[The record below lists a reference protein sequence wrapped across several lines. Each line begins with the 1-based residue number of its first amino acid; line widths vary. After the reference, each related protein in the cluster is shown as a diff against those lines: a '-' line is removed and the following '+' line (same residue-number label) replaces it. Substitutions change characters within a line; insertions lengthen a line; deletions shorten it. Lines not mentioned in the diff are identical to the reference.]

1 MAIDSEKMKL
11 ELTPAHYGDVLLPVG
26 VVGLLL
32 LMLLP
37 LPPFLLDLFLSFSI
51 TLAMLILLVTMHA
64 GRPAEFSVF
73 PSVVL
78 LTTLFRL
85 ALNIASTRAILLHG
99 AEGPAAAGEV
109 IRVFGEFVVGGN
121 FAVGIV
127 VFSILVIINFVVI
140 TKGATRIAE
149 VAARFTL
156 DAMPGR
162 QMSIDADLNA
172 GIIDESEA
180 RKRREMIAQE
190 ADFYGSMDG
199 ASKFVRGDAIAAL
212 LIIFIN
218 VLGGLGIGVMDH
230 GMSMTDAAKRF
241 TLLTVGDAIMAQ
253 IPALI
258 MSTAAGIIITR
269 VSTETSLGRDLTEQ
283 IFFNPQL
290 VAAVAGILLFLGLL
304 PGLPHVAFL
313 LLGAMT
319 AGLAYVLFQ
328 RKHEAAAAKT
338 GVKAGEGRSAGQ
350 TETTAAPVTESVDT
364 VAPPDLLELHVGYGL
379 VPLVDHAQGGE
390 LLERIR
396 GIRKQTALDMGF
408 VVPAVHIRDNLQLK
422 PHEYG
427 ILLKGIQVAK
437 GELVPRHLLAINP
450 GNARK
455 GLEGKPGHDPCFGLP
470 AIWIAPTEK
479 ERAQMD
485 GYTVV
490 DGPAIIATHLTE
502 LIKTN
507 GHELLGRQ
515 EAQNLLDN
523 LAKTYPKVVDE
534 LIPTQLSLGVVVRI
548 LRNLLRER
556 VSIRDLRTILE
567 TVADYTTVS
576 KDPDTLT
583 EYARQNLSRTIS
595 TQYANAEGYVHV
607 VSLDPILDR
616 RLTEVIKP
624 SGGNQEGLSPGLFN
638 QVIAAV
644 RQAVERVVGQG
655 YQPIVLCSQSI
666 RSQLYRLV
674 SPGVHALA
682 VLSPNELDPKTKI
695 QAIEV
700 VRLPHEA
707 ETI

>member
-1 MAIDSEKMKL
+1 MAFDSERLKQ
-11 ELTPAHYGDVLLPVG
+11 ELTPSHYGDVLLPIG

-32 LMLLP
+32 VMLLP
-37 LPPFLLDLFLSFSI
+37 LPPFMLDLLLSFSI
-51 TLAMLILLVTMHA
+51 TLAMLILLVTMNS

-99 AEGPAAAGEV
+99 NEGPAAAGEV

-172 GIIDESEA
+172 GMIDEKQA
-180 RKRREMIAQE
+180 RERREMIAQE

-218 VLGGLGIGVMDH
+218 VLGGLGIGVLDH
-230 GMSMTDAAKRF
+230 GMSVVAAAKRF
-241 TLLTVGDAIMAQ
+241 TLLTVGDAIIAQ

-269 VSTETSLGRDLTEQ
+269 VSTATSLGKDLTEQ

-290 VAAVAGILLFLGLL
+290 VAAVAGMLVFLGLL

-313 LLGAMT
+313 LLGTMT
-319 AGLAYVLFQ
+319 AVLAYVLWQ
-328 RKHEAAAAKT
+328 WKQEAASVVAQNKKGTAPGAEK
-338 GVKAGEGRSAGQ
+338 
-350 TETTAAPVTESVDT
+350 TETPATESVDT

-379 VPLVDHAQGGE
+379 VPFVDHAQGGE

-396 GIRKQTALDMGF
+396 AIRKQTALDMGF

-422 PHEYG
+422 PHEYS
-427 ILLKGIQVAK
+427 ILLKGISVAK

-450 GNARK
+450 GHARK
-455 GLEGKPGHDPCFGLP
+455 GLEGKPGKDPCFGLP
-470 AIWIAPTEK
+470 AVWIAPTEK
-479 ERAQMD
+479 ERAQME

-490 DGPAIIATHLTE
+490 DGPSIIATHLTE

-595 TQYANAEGYVHV
+595 TQYANADGFVHV
-607 VSLDPILDR
+607 VSLDPMLDR

-624 SGGNQEGLSPGLFN
+624 SGGNLEGLSPGLFN
-638 QVIAAV
+638 QVIGAV

-707 ETI
+707 ETV

>member
-1 MAIDSEKMKL
+1 MAFDSDRFKL
-11 ELTPAHYGDVLLPVG
+11 EMTPAHYGDVLLPIG

-37 LPPFLLDLFLSFSI
+37 LPPFMLDLLLSFSI
-51 TLAMLILLVTMHA
+51 TLAILILLVTMHS

-99 AEGPAAAGEV
+99 NEGPAAAGEV

-172 GIIDESEA
+172 GIIDERQA
-180 RKRREMIAQE
+180 RERRETISQE

-218 VLGGLGIGVMDH
+218 VLGGLGIGVLDH
-230 GMSMTDAAKRF
+230 GMSVVAAAKRF
-241 TLLTVGDAIMAQ
+241 TLLTVGDAIIAQ

-269 VSTETSLGRDLTEQ
+269 VSTATSLGKDLTEQ

-290 VAAVAGILLFLGLL
+290 VAAVAGMLVFLGLM
-304 PGLPHVAFL
+304 PGLPHLAFL
-313 LLGAMT
+313 LLGSVT
-319 AGLAYVLFQ
+319 AGVAYVLWQ
-328 RKHEAAAAKT
+328 RKQAAAAVASQNKT
-338 GVKAGEGRSAGQ
+338 GVTPGTEK
-350 TETTAAPVTESVDT
+350 TETPATESVDT

-379 VPLVDHAQGGE
+379 VPFVDHAQGGE

-396 GIRKQTALDMGF
+396 AIRKQTALDMGF

-422 PHEYG
+422 PHEYS
-427 ILLKGIQVAK
+427 ILLKGISVAK
-437 GELVPRHLLAINP
+437 GELIPRHLLAINP
-450 GNARK
+450 GHARK
-455 GLEGKPGHDPCFGLP
+455 GLEGKPGQDPCFGLP
-470 AIWIAPTEK
+470 AVWIAPTDK
-479 ERAQMD
+479 ERAQME

-567 TVADYTTVS
+567 TVADYTSVS

-595 TQYANAEGYVHV
+595 TQYANADGYVHV
-607 VSLDPILDR
+607 VSLDPMLDR

-624 SGGNQEGLSPGLFN
+624 SGSNLEGLSPGLFN
-638 QVIAAV
+638 QVIGTV

-707 ETI
+707 ETV

>member
-1 MAIDSEKMKL
+1 MAFDSERLKQ
-11 ELTPAHYGDVLLPVG
+11 ELTPSHYGDVLLPIG

-37 LPPFLLDLFLSFSI
+37 LPPFMLDLLLSFSI
-51 TLAMLILLVTMHA
+51 TLAMLILLVTMHS

-99 AEGPAAAGEV
+99 NEGPAAAGEV

-172 GIIDESEA
+172 GTIDERQA
-180 RKRREMIAQE
+180 RERREMIAQE

-218 VLGGLGIGVMDH
+218 VLGGLGIGVLDH
-230 GMSMTDAAKRF
+230 GMSVVAAAKRF
-241 TLLTVGDAIMAQ
+241 TLLTVGDAIIAQ

-269 VSTETSLGRDLTEQ
+269 VSTATSLGKDLTEQ

-290 VAAVAGILLFLGLL
+290 VAAVAGMLVFLGLM

-313 LLGAMT
+313 LLGAGT
-319 AGLAYVLFQ
+319 AGVAYVLWQ
-328 RKHEAAAAKT
+328 RKQEAVAVASQNKKGTAS
-338 GVKAGEGRSAGQ
+338 GEDK
-350 TETTAAPVTESVDT
+350 TETTPTESVDT

-379 VPLVDHAQGGE
+379 VPFVDQAQGGE

-396 GIRKQTALDMGF
+396 AIRKQTALDMGF

-422 PHEYG
+422 PHEYS
-427 ILLKGIQVAK
+427 ILLKGISVAK

-450 GNARK
+450 GHARK
-455 GLEGKPGHDPCFGLP
+455 GLEGKPGQDPCFGLP
-470 AIWIAPTEK
+470 AVWIAPTEK
-479 ERAQMD
+479 ERAQME

-502 LIKTN
+502 LIKSN

-595 TQYANAEGYVHV
+595 TQYANADGFVHV
-607 VSLDPILDR
+607 VSLDPMLDR

-624 SGGNQEGLSPGLFN
+624 SGGNLEGLTPGLFN
-638 QVIAAV
+638 QVISAV

-707 ETI
+707 ETV

>member
-1 MAIDSEKMKL
+1 MEFNSKQLRAD
-11 ELTPAHYGDVLLPVG
+11 LTPAHYGDVLLPMG
-26 VVGLLL
+26 VIGLLL
-32 LMLLP
+32 VMLIP

-51 TLAMLILLVTMHA
+51 TLALLILLVTMHA
-64 GRPAEFSVF
+64 GRPVEFSVF
-73 PSVVL
+73 PSVLL

-99 AEGPAAAGEV
+99 NTGPAAAGEV

-121 FAVGIV
+121 YAVGIV

-180 RKRREMIAQE
+180 RTRRELIAQE

-199 ASKFVRGDAIAAL
+199 ASKFVRGDAMAAL

-218 VLGGLGIGVMDH
+218 VLGGLGIGVLEH
-230 GMSMTDAAKRF
+230 HMSFVDAAKRF
-241 TLLTVGDAIMAQ
+241 TLLTVGDAIVAQ

-269 VSTETSLGRDLTEQ
+269 VSTTTSLGRDLTDQ

-290 VAAVAGILLFLGLL
+290 VAAVSGMLFFMGFL

-313 LLGAMT
+313 SLGSLT
-319 AGLAYVLFQ
+319 AALAYILWK
-328 RKHEAAAAKT
+328 RKQEAIRPK
-338 GVKAGEGRSAGQ
+338 
-350 TETTAAPVTESVDT
+350 PVTPKKELSSSSSTEQLDT
-364 VAPPDLLELHVGYGL
+364 ITPPDLLELHVGYGL
-379 VPLVDHAQGGE
+379 VAFVDQAQGGE

-396 GIRKQTALDMGF
+396 SIRRQTALDLGF

-422 PHEYG
+422 PHEYS

-437 GELVPRHLLAINP
+437 GELVPRHVLAINP
-450 GNARK
+450 GHARK
-455 GLEGKPGHDPCFGLP
+455 GLEGKPGKDPCFGLS
-470 AIWIAPTEK
+470 AVWIAPSEK

-502 LIKTN
+502 IIKSN

-515 EAQNLLDN
+515 EVQNLLDN
-523 LAKTYPKVVDE
+523 LAKIYPKVVDD
-534 LIPTQLSLGVVVRI
+534 LIPGQLSLGSVVRI
-548 LRNLLRER
+548 LKNLLRER
-556 VSIRDLRTILE
+556 VSIRDLRSILE
-567 TVADYTTVS
+567 AVADYTMQS

-595 TQYANAEGYVHV
+595 SQYMNEEGVMQV
-607 VSLDPILDR
+607 ISLDPALDR
-616 RLTEVIKP
+616 RLTETMKP
-624 SGGNQEGLSPGLFN
+624 HGSEGGGLSPSLLN
-638 QVIAAV
+638 
-644 RQAVERVVGQG
+644 QAVTSMRNAIERVVGQG
-655 YQPIVLCSQSI
+655 YQPVLLCSQSI
-666 RSQLYRLV
+666 RSQLFRV
-674 SPGVHALA
+674 ISPGIHTLA
-682 VLSPNELDPKTKI
+682 VVSPNELDPKVKI

-707 ETI
+707 ETV

>member
-1 MAIDSEKMKL
+1 MAIDSDRLKL

-51 TLAMLILLVTMHA
+51 TLAMLILLVTMHS

-78 LTTLFRL
+78 LTTLYRL

-99 AEGPAAAGEV
+99 NEGPAAAGEV

-172 GIIDESEA
+172 GIIDEAEA

-218 VLGGLGIGVMDH
+218 VLGGLGIGVLEH
-230 GMSMTDAAKRF
+230 GMSVVTAAKRF
-241 TLLTVGDAIMAQ
+241 TLLTVGDAIVAQ
-253 IPALI
+253 IPALV

-269 VSTETSLGRDLTEQ
+269 VSTTTSLGRDLTEQ
-283 IFFNPQL
+283 IFFNPHL
-290 VAAVAGILLFLGLL
+290 VASVAGMLFFLGFL

-313 LLGAMT
+313 LLGALT
-319 AGLAYVLFQ
+319 AGVAYFLWK
-328 RKHEAAAAKT
+328 RREDAAAAASQAQQT
-338 GVKAGEGRSAGQ
+338 SASKADQSE
-350 TETTAAPVTESVDT
+350 APVTESADT
-364 VAPPDLLELHVGYGL
+364 VTPPDLLELHVGYGL
-379 VPLVDHAQGGE
+379 VPFVDHSQGGE

-396 GIRKQTALDMGF
+396 AIRKQTALDMGF

-422 PHEYG
+422 PHEYS

-450 GNARK
+450 GHARK

-470 AIWIAPTEK
+470 AVWIAPNDK
-479 ERAQMD
+479 DRAQMD

-502 LIKTN
+502 LIKSS

-515 EAQNLLDN
+515 EVQNLLDN

-595 TQYANAEGYVHV
+595 TQYANPEGLVHV
-607 VSLDPILDR
+607 VSLDPMLDR
-616 RLTEVIKP
+616 RLTETMKP
-624 SGGNQEGLSPGLFN
+624 QTIDEAALSPGLLN
-638 QVIAAV
+638 YAISAV
-644 RQAVERVVGQG
+644 RQALERVVSQG

-666 RSQLYRLV
+666 RSQIYRLV
-674 SPGVHALA
+674 SPGIHALA

-707 ETI
+707 ETV

>member
-1 MAIDSEKMKL
+1 MAFDPQKL
-11 ELTPAHYGDVLLPVG
+11 KHELTPTHYGDVLLPVG
-26 VVGLLL
+26 VVGMLL

-37 LPPFLLDLFLSFSI
+37 LPPFLLDLFLSFSM
-51 TLAMLILLVTMHA
+51 TLAILILLVTMHA

-85 ALNIASTRAILLHG
+85 ALNIASTRAILMHG
-99 AEGPAAAGEV
+99 NQDPAAAGDV

-121 FAVGIV
+121 YAVGMVI
-127 VFSILVIINFVVI
+127 FAILVIINFVVI

-172 GIIDESEA
+172 GMIDEGEA
-180 RKRREMIAQE
+180 RKRREAVSQE

-218 VLGGLGIGVMDH
+218 ILGGLGIGVMEH
-230 GMSMTDAAKRF
+230 GMSVIDAAKRF
-241 TLLTVGDAIMAQ
+241 TLLTVGDAIVAQ

-258 MSTAAGIIITR
+258 MSTAAGIIVTR
-269 VSTETSLGRDLTEQ
+269 VSTQTSLGRDVTEQ
-283 IFFNPQL
+283 ILFNPHL
-290 VAAVAGILLFLGLL
+290 VAAVAGMLFFLGFL

-313 LLGAMT
+313 LLGLMT
-319 AGLAYVLFQ
+319 GALAYVLWI
-328 RKHEAAAAKT
+328 RKQEAARVQNSALKKETPTSSAA
-338 GVKAGEGRSAGQ
+338 E
-350 TETTAAPVTESVDT
+350 PVDT
-364 VAPPDLLELHVGYGL
+364 VSPPDLLELHVGYGL
-379 VPLVDHAQGGE
+379 VPLVDQAQGGE

-396 GIRKQTALDMGF
+396 ALRRQTALDMGF

-422 PHEYG
+422 PHEYS

-437 GELVPRHLLAINP
+437 GELVPRHILAINP
-450 GNARK
+450 GQAQK
-455 GLEGKPGHDPCFGLP
+455 GLPGKPGKDPCFGLP
-470 AIWIAPTEK
+470 AVWIVPAEK
-479 ERAQMD
+479 ERAQME

-515 EAQNLLDN
+515 EVQNLLDN

-534 LIPTQLSLGVVVRI
+534 LIPTQLPLGVVVRI
-548 LRNLLRER
+548 LKNLLRER

-567 TVADYTTVS
+567 TVADYTTQS

-595 TQYANAEGYVHV
+595 TQYANAEGLVQV
-607 VSLDPILDR
+607 ISLDPLLDR
-616 RLTEVIKP
+616 RLTEAMKPNGNDQGGLPPNVWNYVIT
-624 SGGNQEGLSPGLFN
+624 S
-638 QVIAAV
+638 V
-644 RQAVERVVGQG
+644 RQAIERVASQG
-655 YQPIVLCSQSI
+655 YQPVVLCSQSV

-700 VRLPHEA
+700 VRLPNEA
-707 ETI
+707 ETV

>member
-1 MAIDSEKMKL
+1 MAFNSEKL
-11 ELTPAHYGDVLLPVG
+11 RQELTPAHYGDALLPIG
-26 VVGLLL
+26 VVGMLL

-37 LPPFLLDLFLSFSI
+37 LPPFLLDLFLSFSM
-51 TLAMLILLVTMHA
+51 TLAILILLVTMHA

-85 ALNIASTRAILLHG
+85 ALNIASTRAILMHG
-99 AEGPAAAGEV
+99 NQGPAAAGEV

-121 FAVGIV
+121 YAVGIV

-172 GIIDESEA
+172 GTIDETEA
-180 RKRREMIAQE
+180 RKRRDIISQE

-218 VLGGLGIGVMDH
+218 ILGGLGIGVLEH
-230 GMSMTDAAKRF
+230 GMSVIEAAKRF
-241 TLLTVGDAIMAQ
+241 TLLTVGDAIVAQ

-258 MSTAAGIIITR
+258 MSTAAGIIVTR
-269 VSTETSLGRDLTEQ
+269 VSTQTSLGRDVTEQ
-283 IFFNPQL
+283 ILFNPHL
-290 VAAVAGILLFLGLL
+290 VAAVAGMLFFLGFL
-304 PGLPHVAFL
+304 PGLPHAAFL
-313 LLGAMT
+313 LLGSMT
-319 AGLAYVLFQ
+319 AGLAYVLWM
-328 RKHEAAAAKT
+328 RKQEAARLKNLPQKKEMSTA
-338 GVKAGEGRSAGQ
+338 SA
-350 TETTAAPVTESVDT
+350 TESVDT
-364 VAPPDLLELHVGYGL
+364 VSPPDLLELHVGYGL
-379 VPLVDHAQGGE
+379 VPLVDQAQGGE

-396 GIRKQTALDMGF
+396 AIRRQTALDMGF

-422 PHEYG
+422 PHEYS
-427 ILLKGIQVAK
+427 ILLKGVQVAK
-437 GELVPRHLLAINP
+437 GELVPRHILAINP
-450 GNARK
+450 GHAK
-455 GLEGKPGHDPCFGLP
+455 SGLQGKPGKDPCFGLP
-470 AIWIAPTEK
+470 AVWIIPAEK
-479 ERAQMD
+479 ERAQME

-515 EAQNLLDN
+515 EVQNLLDN
-523 LAKTYPKVVDE
+523 LAKIYPKVVDE
-534 LIPTQLSLGVVVRI
+534 LIPTQMTLGAVVRI
-548 LRNLLRER
+548 LKNLLRER

-567 TVADYTTVS
+567 TVADYTTQS

-595 TQYANAEGYVHV
+595 TQYANADGLVQV
-607 VSLDPILDR
+607 ISLDPVRDR
-616 RLTEVIKP
+616 RLTEAMRP
-624 SGGNQEGLSPGLFN
+624 GGGEPGGLPPNVLN
-638 QVIAAV
+638 QVITSV
-644 RQAVERVVGQG
+644 RQAIERVVGQG
-655 YQPIVLCSQSI
+655 YQPVLLCSQSI

-700 VRLPHEA
+700 VRMPHEA
-707 ETI
+707 ETV

>member
-1 MAIDSEKMKL
+1 MAFDSERFKQ
-11 ELTPAHYGDVLLPVG
+11 ELTPAHYGDVLLPIG

-37 LPPFLLDLFLSFSI
+37 LPPFMLDLLLSFSI
-51 TLAMLILLVTMHA
+51 TLAMLILLVTMHS

-99 AEGPAAAGEV
+99 NEGPAAAGEV

-172 GIIDESEA
+172 GIIDERQA
-180 RKRREMIAQE
+180 RERREMIAQE

-218 VLGGLGIGVMDH
+218 VLGGLGIGVLDH
-230 GMSMTDAAKRF
+230 GMSVVAAAKRF
-241 TLLTVGDAIMAQ
+241 TLLTVGDAIIAQ

-269 VSTETSLGRDLTEQ
+269 VSTATSLGKDLTEQ

-290 VAAVAGILLFLGLL
+290 VAAVAGMLVFLGLM

-313 LLGAMT
+313 LLGAIT
-319 AGLAYVLFQ
+319 AGVAYVLWQ
-328 RKHEAAAAKT
+328 RKQEAVAVASQNKKGT
-338 GVKAGEGRSAGQ
+338 TPGEGK
-350 TETTAAPVTESVDT
+350 TEPAATESVDT

-379 VPLVDHAQGGE
+379 VPFVDQAQGGE

-396 GIRKQTALDMGF
+396 AIRKQTALDMGF

-422 PHEYG
+422 PHEYS
-427 ILLKGIQVAK
+427 ILLKGISVAK

-450 GNARK
+450 GHARK

-470 AIWIAPTEK
+470 AVWIAPTEK
-479 ERAQMD
+479 ERAQME

-583 EYARQNLSRTIS
+583 EYARQNLSRSIS
-595 TQYANAEGYVHV
+595 TQYANADGFVHV
-607 VSLDPILDR
+607 VSLDPMLDR

-638 QVIAAV
+638 QVIGAV

-674 SPGVHALA
+674 SPGVHTLA

-707 ETI
+707 ETV

>member
-1 MAIDSEKMKL
+1 MAFDSQKL
-11 ELTPAHYGDVLLPVG
+11 RDELTPAHYGDVLLPIG
-26 VVGLLL
+26 VVGMLL

-37 LPPFLLDLFLSFSI
+37 LPSFLLDLFLSFSI
-51 TLAMLILLVTMHA
+51 TLAVLILLVTMHA

-85 ALNIASTRAILLHG
+85 ALNIASTRAILMHG
-99 AEGPAAAGEV
+99 NEGPAAAGQV
-109 IRVFGEFVVGGN
+109 IAVFGEFVVGGN
-121 FAVGIV
+121 YAVGIV

-172 GIIDESEA
+172 GIIDEGEA
-180 RKRREMIAQE
+180 RKRREAISQE

-218 VLGGLGIGVMDH
+218 VIGGLGIGVLEH
-230 GMSMTDAAKRF
+230 GMSIIEAAKRF
-241 TLLTVGDAIMAQ
+241 TLLTVGDAIVAQ

-258 MSTAAGIIITR
+258 MSTAAGIIVTR
-269 VSTETSLGRDLTEQ
+269 VSTKTSLGRDLTDQ
-283 IFFNPQL
+283 IFFNPHL
-290 VAAVAGILLFLGLL
+290 VAAVAGMLFFLGFL

-313 LLGAMT
+313 LLGSMT
-319 AGLAYVLFQ
+319 AGLAYVLWNQ
-328 RKHEAAAAKT
+328 KQEAARLKNLPKKKDPAIAS
-338 GVKAGEGRSAGQ
+338 G
-350 TETTAAPVTESVDT
+350 TESVDSVT
-364 VAPPDLLELHVGYGL
+364 PPDLMELHVGYGL
-379 VPLVDHAQGGE
+379 VPFVDQAQGGE

-396 GIRKQTALDMGF
+396 AIRRQTALDMGF

-422 PHEYG
+422 PHEYN

-450 GNARK
+450 GHAKK
-455 GLEGKPGHDPCFGLP
+455 GLQGKPGKDPCFGLP
-470 AIWIAPTEK
+470 AVWIAPTEK

-490 DGPAIIATHLTE
+490 DGPAIIATHMTE
-502 LIKTN
+502 FIKTN

-515 EAQNLLDN
+515 EVQNLLDN
-523 LAKTYPKVVDE
+523 LAKTYPKVVDD
-534 LIPTQLSLGVVVRI
+534 LIPTQISLGAVVRI
-548 LRNLLRER
+548 LKNLLRER

-567 TVADYTTVS
+567 TVADYTTQS

-595 TQYANAEGYVHV
+595 SQYANPDGLLQVI
-607 VSLDPILDR
+607 SLDPMLDR
-616 RLTEVIKP
+616 RLMEAMRP
-624 SGGNQEGLSPGLFN
+624 SGNGEQGGLPPSLLN
-638 QVIAAV
+638 QVILSV
-644 RQAVERVVGQG
+644 RQAIERVVSQG
-655 YQPIVLCSQSI
+655 YQPVLLCSQSI

-682 VLSPNELDPKTKI
+682 VLSPNELDPKTQI

-700 VRLPHEA
+700 VRMPHEA
-707 ETI
+707 ETV

>member
-1 MAIDSEKMKL
+1 MDFDSKQLKAD
-11 ELTPAHYGDVLLPVG
+11 LTPAHYGDVLLPVG
-26 VVGLLL
+26 VIGMLLV
-32 LMLLP
+32 MLLP
-37 LPPFLLDLFLSFSI
+37 LPSLLLDLFLSFSI
-51 TLAMLILLVTMHA
+51 TLALLILLVTMNA
-64 GRPAEFSVF
+64 GRPVEFSVF
-73 PSVVL
+73 PSVLL

-85 ALNIASTRAILLHG
+85 ALNIASTRAILLNG
-99 AEGPAAAGEV
+99 NTGPDAAGEV

-121 FAVGIV
+121 YAVGIV

-180 RKRREMIAQE
+180 RTRRELISKE

-199 ASKFVRGDAIAAL
+199 ASKFVRGDAMAAL
-212 LIIFIN
+212 MIIFIN
-218 VLGGLGIGVMDH
+218 VVGGLGIGVLEH
-230 GMSMTDAAKRF
+230 NMSFMEAAKRF
-241 TLLTVGDAIMAQ
+241 TLLTVGDAIVAQ

-269 VSTETSLGRDLTEQ
+269 VSTTTSLGRDLTEQ

-290 VAAVAGILLFLGLL
+290 VAAVSGMLFFMGFM
-304 PGLPHVAFL
+304 PGLPHFAFL
-313 LLGAMT
+313 SL
-319 AGLAYVLFQ
+319 AGLSAALAYRLWQ
-328 RKHEAAAAKT
+328 RKQKTAHSKAATQQKEKT
-338 GVKAGEGRSAGQ
+338 
-350 TETTAAPVTESVDT
+350 TTPATDNIDSIT
-364 VAPPDLLELHVGYGL
+364 PPDLLELHVGYGL
-379 VPLVDHAQGGE
+379 VAFVDQAQGGE

-396 GIRKQTALDMGF
+396 SIRRQTALDLGF

-422 PHEYG
+422 PHDYS

-437 GELVPRHLLAINP
+437 GELLPRHLLAINP
-450 GNARK
+450 GQARK
-455 GLEGKPGHDPCFGLP
+455 GLEGKPGKDPCFGLP
-470 AIWIAPTEK
+470 AVWIAPTEK

-502 LIKTN
+502 IIKTN

-515 EAQNLLDN
+515 EVQNLLDN
-523 LAKTYPKVVDE
+523 LAKTYPKVVDD
-534 LIPTQLSLGVVVRI
+534 LIPAQLTLGAVVRI

-556 VSIRDLRTILE
+556 VSIRDLRSILE
-567 TVADYTTVS
+567 AVADYTMQS

-595 TQYANAEGYVHV
+595 SQYMNAEGV
-607 VSLDPILDR
+607 VQVISLDPLLDR
-616 RLTEVIKP
+616 RLTETMKP
-624 SGGNQEGLSPGLFN
+624 QGGEEKGLPPSLLN
-638 QVIAAV
+638 QVVTSMRNAI
-644 RQAVERVVGQG
+644 ERVVSQG
-655 YQPIVLCSQSI
+655 YQPVLLCSQSI
-666 RSQLYRLV
+666 RSQLFRV
-674 SPGVHALA
+674 ISPGIHALA
-682 VLSPNELDPKTKI
+682 VLSPNELDPKVKI

-707 ETI
+707 ETV

>member
-1 MAIDSEKMKL
+1 MAFDSQKL
-11 ELTPAHYGDVLLPVG
+11 RNELTPAHYGDVLLPIG
-26 VVGLLL
+26 VVGMLL

-37 LPPFLLDLFLSFSI
+37 LPSFLLDLFLSFSI
-51 TLAMLILLVTMHA
+51 TLAVLILLVTMHA

-85 ALNIASTRAILLHG
+85 ALNIASTRAILMYG
-99 AEGPAAAGEV
+99 NQGPAAAGEV

-121 FAVGIV
+121 YAVGIV

-172 GIIDESEA
+172 GIIDEAEA
-180 RKRREMIAQE
+180 RKRREAISQE

-218 VLGGLGIGVMDH
+218 ILGGLGIGVLEH
-230 GMSMTDAAKRF
+230 GMSVVEAAKRF
-241 TLLTVGDAIMAQ
+241 TLLTVGDAIVAQ

-258 MSTAAGIIITR
+258 MSTAAGIIVTR
-269 VSTETSLGRDLTEQ
+269 VSTKTSLGRDLTDQ
-283 IFFNPQL
+283 IFFNPHL
-290 VAAVAGILLFLGLL
+290 VAAVAGMLFFLGFL

-313 LLGAMT
+313 LLGSMT
-319 AGLAYVLFQ
+319 AGLAYVLWTQ
-328 RKHEAAAAKT
+328 KQETARLKSLPQKKDA
-338 GVKAGEGRSAGQ
+338 SATSA
-350 TETTAAPVTESVDT
+350 TETVDT
-364 VAPPDLLELHVGYGL
+364 VTPPDLLELHVGYGL
-379 VPLVDHAQGGE
+379 VPFVDHAQGGE

-396 GIRKQTALDMGF
+396 AIRRQTALDMGF

-422 PHEYG
+422 PHEYS

-437 GELVPRHLLAINP
+437 GELVPRNLLAINP
-450 GNARK
+450 GHARK
-455 GLEGKPGHDPCFGLP
+455 GLQGKPGKDPCFGLP
-470 AIWIAPTEK
+470 AVWIVPADK
-479 ERAQMD
+479 ERAQME

-502 LIKTN
+502 FIKTN

-515 EAQNLLDN
+515 EVQNLLDN
-523 LAKTYPKVVDE
+523 LAKAYPKVVDE
-534 LIPTQLSLGVVVRI
+534 LIPTQISLGAVVRI
-548 LRNLLRER
+548 LKNLLRER

-567 TVADYTTVS
+567 TVADYTTQS

-595 TQYANAEGYVHV
+595 TQYANAEGLVQV
-607 VSLDPILDR
+607 ISLDPILDR
-616 RLTEVIKP
+616 RLTEAMKP
-624 SGGNQEGLSPGLFN
+624 SGGEQGGLPPSVLN
-638 QVIAAV
+638 QVITSV
-644 RQAVERVVGQG
+644 RQAIERVVSQG
-655 YQPIVLCSQSI
+655 YQPILLCSQSI

-682 VLSPNELDPKTKI
+682 VLSPNELDSKTKI

-700 VRLPHEA
+700 VRMPHEA
-707 ETI
+707 ETV

>member
-1 MAIDSEKMKL
+1 MAFDSEKLKF
-11 ELTPAHYGDVLLPVG
+11 ELTPSHYGDILLPLG

-37 LPPFLLDLFLSFSI
+37 LPPFLLDLFLTFSI
-51 TLAMLILLVTMHA
+51 TLTMLILLVTMNA

-172 GIIDESEA
+172 GIIDEGQA
-180 RKRREMIAQE
+180 RKRREIISQE

-218 VLGGLGIGVMDH
+218 VIGGLGIGVLDH
-230 GMSMTDAAKRF
+230 GMSVVDAAKRF
-241 TLLTVGDAIMAQ
+241 TLLTVGDAIIAQ

-269 VSTETSLGRDLTEQ
+269 VSTDTSLGRDLTDQ

-290 VAAVAGILLFLGLL
+290 VAAVASMLIFLGLL
-304 PGLPHVAFL
+304 PGLPHAAFL

-319 AGLAYVLFQ
+319 AGLAYVLYQ
-328 RKHEAAAAKT
+328 RKQEAAAVASQPHKT
-338 GVKAGEGRSAGQ
+338 VGGPEEKS
-350 TETTAAPVTESVDT
+350 ETTATEALNT

-379 VPLVDHAQGGE
+379 VAFVDQAQGGE

-396 GIRKQTALDMGF
+396 AIRKQTALDMGF
-408 VVPAVHIRDNLQLK
+408 VVPSVHIRDNLQLK
-422 PHEYG
+422 PHEYS

-450 GNARK
+450 GNAKK
-455 GLEGKPGHDPCFGLP
+455 GLEGKPGQDPCFGLP
-470 AIWIAPTEK
+470 AVWIAPTEK
-479 ERAQMD
+479 ERAQME

-595 TQYANAEGYVHV
+595 NQYANVDGLVHV
-607 VSLDPILDR
+607 VSLDPMLDR
-616 RLTEVIKP
+616 RLSEVMKP
-624 SGGNQEGLSPGLFN
+624 SGGNQEGLPPGLFN
-638 QVIAAV
+638 QVIVSV
-644 RQAVERVVGQG
+644 RQAIERVVGQG

-700 VRLPHEA
+700 VRLPHEV
-707 ETI
+707 ETV

>member
-1 MAIDSEKMKL
+1 MAFDSQKL
-11 ELTPAHYGDVLLPVG
+11 RKELTPAHYGDVLLPIG
-26 VVGLLL
+26 VVGMLL

-37 LPPFLLDLFLSFSI
+37 LPSFLLDLFLSFSI
-51 TLAMLILLVTMHA
+51 TLAVLILLVTMHA

-85 ALNIASTRAILLHG
+85 ALNIASTRAILMHG
-99 AEGPAAAGEV
+99 NQGPAAAGEV

-121 FAVGIV
+121 YAVGIV

-172 GIIDESEA
+172 GMIDEAEA
-180 RKRREMIAQE
+180 RKRREAISQE

-218 VLGGLGIGVMDH
+218 VLGGLGIGVLEH
-230 GMSMTDAAKRF
+230 GMSVVEAAKRF
-241 TLLTVGDAIMAQ
+241 TLLTVGDAIVAQ

-258 MSTAAGIIITR
+258 MSTAAGIIVTR
-269 VSTETSLGRDLTEQ
+269 VSTKTSLGRDLTDQ
-283 IFFNPQL
+283 IFFNPNL
-290 VAAVAGILLFLGLL
+290 VAAVAGMLFFLGFL

-313 LLGAMT
+313 LLGSMT
-319 AGLAYVLFQ
+319 AGLAYVLWTQ
-328 RKHEAAAAKT
+328 KQEAARLKSLPQKKDT
-338 GVKAGEGRSAGQ
+338 S
-350 TETTAAPVTESVDT
+350 TASSTESVDT
-364 VAPPDLLELHVGYGL
+364 VTPPDLLELHVGYGL
-379 VPLVDHAQGGE
+379 VPFVDHAQGGE

-396 GIRKQTALDMGF
+396 AIRRQTALDMGF

-422 PHEYG
+422 PHEYS

-437 GELVPRHLLAINP
+437 GELVPRNLLAINP
-450 GNARK
+450 GHARK
-455 GLEGKPGHDPCFGLP
+455 GLQGKPAKDPCFGLP
-470 AIWIAPTEK
+470 AVWIVPAEK
-479 ERAQMD
+479 ERAQME

-502 LIKTN
+502 FIKTN

-515 EAQNLLDN
+515 EVQNLLDN

-534 LIPTQLSLGVVVRI
+534 LIPTQISLGGVVRI
-548 LRNLLRER
+548 LKNLLRER

-567 TVADYTTVS
+567 TVADYTTQS

-595 TQYANAEGYVHV
+595 TQYANAEGLVQV
-607 VSLDPILDR
+607 ISLDPVLDR
-616 RLTEVIKP
+616 RLTEAMKP
-624 SGGNQEGLSPGLFN
+624 AGGEQGGLPPSLLN
-638 QVIAAV
+638 QVITSV
-644 RQAVERVVGQG
+644 RQAIERVVSQG
-655 YQPIVLCSQSI
+655 YQPVLLCSQSI

-700 VRLPHEA
+700 VRMPHEA
-707 ETI
+707 ETV

>member
-1 MAIDSEKMKL
+1 MAFDSQKL
-11 ELTPAHYGDVLLPVG
+11 RKELTPAHYGDVLLPIG
-26 VVGLLL
+26 VVGMLL

-37 LPPFLLDLFLSFSI
+37 LPSFLLDLFLSFSI
-51 TLAMLILLVTMHA
+51 TLAVLILLVTMHA

-85 ALNIASTRAILLHG
+85 ALNIASTRAILMHG
-99 AEGPAAAGEV
+99 NQGPAAAGEV

-121 FAVGIV
+121 YAVGLV

-172 GIIDESEA
+172 GIIDEAEA
-180 RKRREMIAQE
+180 RKRREAISQE

-218 VLGGLGIGVMDH
+218 VLGGLGIGVLEH
-230 GMSMTDAAKRF
+230 GMSVVEAAKRF
-241 TLLTVGDAIMAQ
+241 TLLTVGDAIVAQ

-258 MSTAAGIIITR
+258 MSTAAGIIVTR
-269 VSTETSLGRDLTEQ
+269 VSTKTSLGRDLTDQ
-283 IFFNPQL
+283 IFFNPNL
-290 VAAVAGILLFLGLL
+290 VAAVAGMLFFLGFL

-313 LLGAMT
+313 LLGSMT
-319 AGLAYVLFQ
+319 AGLAYVLWTQ
-328 RKHEAAAAKT
+328 KQEAARLKSLPQKKET
-338 GVKAGEGRSAGQ
+338 STTSA
-350 TETTAAPVTESVDT
+350 TESVDT
-364 VAPPDLLELHVGYGL
+364 VTPPDLLELHVGYGL
-379 VPLVDHAQGGE
+379 VPFVDYAQGGE

-396 GIRKQTALDMGF
+396 AIRRQTALDMGF

-422 PHEYG
+422 PHEYR
-427 ILLKGIQVAK
+427 ILLKGMQVAK
-437 GELVPRHLLAINP
+437 GELVPRNLLAINP
-450 GNARK
+450 GHARK
-455 GLEGKPGHDPCFGLP
+455 GLQGKPAKDPCFGLP
-470 AIWIAPTEK
+470 AVWIVPAEK
-479 ERAQMD
+479 ERAQME

-502 LIKTN
+502 FIKTN

-515 EAQNLLDN
+515 EVQNLLDN

-534 LIPTQLSLGVVVRI
+534 LIPTQISLGGVVRI
-548 LRNLLRER
+548 LKNLLRER

-567 TVADYTTVS
+567 TVADYTTQS

-595 TQYANAEGYVHV
+595 TQYANAEGLVQV
-607 VSLDPILDR
+607 ISLDPVLDR
-616 RLTEVIKP
+616 RLTEAMKP
-624 SGGNQEGLSPGLFN
+624 AGGEQGGLPPSVLN
-638 QVIAAV
+638 QVITSV
-644 RQAVERVVGQG
+644 RQAIERVVSQG
-655 YQPIVLCSQSI
+655 YQPVLLCSQSI

-700 VRLPHEA
+700 VRMPHEA
-707 ETI
+707 ETV

>member
-1 MAIDSEKMKL
+1 MAFDSAKFKL
-11 ELTPAHYGDVLLPVG
+11 ELTPAHYGDVLLPIG

-37 LPPFLLDLFLSFSI
+37 LPPFMLDLFLSFSI
-51 TLAMLILLVTMHA
+51 TLAMLILLVTMHS

-172 GIIDESEA
+172 GIIDEGEA

-218 VLGGLGIGVMDH
+218 VLGGLGIGVLDH
-230 GMSMTDAAKRF
+230 GMSVVDAAKRF
-241 TLLTVGDAIMAQ
+241 TLLTVGDAIIAQ

-290 VAAVAGILLFLGLL
+290 VAAVASMLIFLGLL

-328 RKHEAAAAKT
+328 RKQETAAAASRPQAST
-338 GVKAGEGRSAGQ
+338 EGKADK
-350 TETTAAPVTESVDT
+350 TETSATESVDT

-379 VPLVDHAQGGE
+379 VPFVDHAQGGE

-396 GIRKQTALDMGF
+396 AIRKQTALDMGF

-450 GNARK
+450 GHARK
-455 GLEGKPGHDPCFGLP
+455 GLEGKPGQDPCFGLP
-470 AIWIAPTEK
+470 AVWIAPTEK
-479 ERAQMD
+479 ERAQME

-595 TQYANAEGYVHV
+595 TQYANADGFVHV
-607 VSLDPILDR
+607 VSLDPMLDR

-624 SGGNQEGLSPGLFN
+624 SGGNLEGLSPGLFN
-638 QVIAAV
+638 QVIGAV

-695 QAIEV
+695 QALEV

-707 ETI
+707 ETV

>member
-1 MAIDSEKMKL
+1 MAFDSERFKQEM
-11 ELTPAHYGDVLLPVG
+11 TPAHYGDVLLPIG

-37 LPPFLLDLFLSFSI
+37 LPPFMLDLLLSFSI
-51 TLAMLILLVTMHA
+51 TLAMLILLVTMHS

-99 AEGPAAAGEV
+99 NEGPAAAGEV

-172 GIIDESEA
+172 GIIDERQA
-180 RKRREMIAQE
+180 RERREMIAQE

-218 VLGGLGIGVMDH
+218 VLGGLGIGVLDH
-230 GMSMTDAAKRF
+230 GMSVVAAAKRF
-241 TLLTVGDAIMAQ
+241 TLLTVGDAIIAQ

-269 VSTETSLGRDLTEQ
+269 VSTATSLGKDLTEQ

-290 VAAVAGILLFLGLL
+290 VAAVAGMLVFLGLM

-313 LLGAMT
+313 LLGAIT
-319 AGLAYVLFQ
+319 AGVAYVLWQ
-328 RKHEAAAAKT
+328 RKQEAVAVASQSKKGATPGAEK
-338 GVKAGEGRSAGQ
+338 
-350 TETTAAPVTESVDT
+350 TETPSTESVDT
-364 VAPPDLLELHVGYGL
+364 VSPPDLLELHVGYGL
-379 VPLVDHAQGGE
+379 VPFVDQAQGGE

-396 GIRKQTALDMGF
+396 AIRKQTALDMGF

-422 PHEYG
+422 PHEYS
-427 ILLKGIQVAK
+427 ILLKGISVAK

-450 GNARK
+450 GHARK
-455 GLEGKPGHDPCFGLP
+455 GLEGKPGQDPCFGLP
-470 AIWIAPTEK
+470 AVWIAPTEK
-479 ERAQMD
+479 ERAQME

-567 TVADYTTVS
+567 TVADYTSVS

-595 TQYANAEGYVHV
+595 TQYANADGFVHV
-607 VSLDPILDR
+607 VSLDPMLDR

-624 SGGNQEGLSPGLFN
+624 SGSNLEGLSPGLFN
-638 QVIAAV
+638 QVIGTV

-707 ETI
+707 ETV

>member
-1 MAIDSEKMKL
+1 MDFNSKQLKAD
-11 ELTPAHYGDVLLPVG
+11 LTPAHYGDVLLPVG
-26 VVGLLL
+26 VIGLLL
-32 LMLLP
+32 VMLIP
-37 LPPFLLDLFLSFSI
+37 LPSFLLDLFLSFSI
-51 TLAMLILLVTMHA
+51 TLALLILLVTMHA
-64 GRPAEFSVF
+64 GRPVEFSVF
-73 PSVVL
+73 PSVLL

-99 AEGPAAAGEV
+99 NTGPAAAGEV

-121 FAVGIV
+121 YAVGIV

-180 RKRREMIAQE
+180 RKRRELIAQE

-199 ASKFVRGDAIAAL
+199 ASKFVRGDAMAAL
-212 LIIFIN
+212 MIIFIN
-218 VLGGLGIGVMDH
+218 VLGGLAIGVLEH
-230 GMSMTDAAKRF
+230 NMSFVEAAKRF
-241 TLLTVGDAIMAQ
+241 TLLTVGDAIVAQ

-269 VSTETSLGRDLTEQ
+269 VSTTTSLGRDLTEQ

-290 VAAVAGILLFLGLL
+290 VAAVSGMLFFMGFL
-304 PGLPHVAFL
+304 PGLPHFAFL
-313 LLGAMT
+313 SLGSLT
-319 AGLAYVLFQ
+319 AALAYTLWK
-328 RKHEAAAAKT
+328 RKQEAARPKP
-338 GVKAGEGRSAGQ
+338 VSQQKEKASPSP
-350 TETTAAPVTESVDT
+350 TDNIDSIT
-364 VAPPDLLELHVGYGL
+364 PPDLLELHVGYGL
-379 VPLVDHAQGGE
+379 VGFVDQAQGGE

-396 GIRKQTALDMGF
+396 SIRRQTALDLGF

-422 PHEYG
+422 PHEYS

-437 GELVPRHLLAINP
+437 GELLPRHVLAINP
-450 GNARK
+450 GHARK
-455 GLEGKPGHDPCFGLP
+455 GLEGKPGKDPCFGLP
-470 AIWIAPTEK
+470 AVWISPSEK

-502 LIKTN
+502 IIKSN

-515 EAQNLLDN
+515 EVQNLLDN
-523 LAKTYPKVVDE
+523 LAKTYPKVVDD
-534 LIPTQLSLGVVVRI
+534 LIPGQLTLGSVVRI
-548 LRNLLRER
+548 LKNLLRER
-556 VSIRDLRTILE
+556 VSIRDLRSILE
-567 TVADYTTVS
+567 AVADYTMQS

-595 TQYANAEGYVHV
+595 SQYMNEDGV
-607 VSLDPILDR
+607 VQVISLDPTLDR
-616 RLTEVIKP
+616 RLTETMKP
-624 SGGNQEGLSPGLFN
+624 HGGEGGGLPPSLLN
-638 QVIAAV
+638 
-644 RQAVERVVGQG
+644 QAVTAMRTAIERVVGQG
-655 YQPIVLCSQSI
+655 YQPVLLCSQSI
-666 RSQLYRLV
+666 RSQLFRV
-674 SPGVHALA
+674 ISPGIHALA
-682 VLSPNELDPKTKI
+682 VLSPNELDPKVKI

-707 ETI
+707 ETV

>member
-1 MAIDSEKMKL
+1 MAFDSEQFKQD
-11 ELTPAHYGDVLLPVG
+11 LTPAHYGDVLLPIG

-37 LPPFLLDLFLSFSI
+37 LPPFMLDLLLSFSI
-51 TLAMLILLVTMHA
+51 TLAMLILLVTMHS

-99 AEGPAAAGEV
+99 NEGPAAAGEV

-172 GIIDESEA
+172 GIIDEKQA
-180 RKRREMIAQE
+180 RERREMIAQE

-218 VLGGLGIGVMDH
+218 VLGGLGIGVLDH
-230 GMSMTDAAKRF
+230 GMSVVAAAK
-241 TLLTVGDAIMAQ
+241 LTVGDAIIAQ

-269 VSTETSLGRDLTEQ
+269 VSTATSLGKDLTEQ
-283 IFFNPQL
+283 VFFNPQL
-290 VAAVAGILLFLGLL
+290 VAAVAGMLVFLGLM

-313 LLGAMT
+313 LLGAVT
-319 AGLAYVLFQ
+319 AGLAYVLWQ
-328 RKHEAAAAKT
+328 RKQEAAAVAAQHKK
-338 GVKAGEGRSAGQ
+338 G
-350 TETTAAPVTESVDT
+350 AAPGADTTEIPATESVDT

-379 VPLVDHAQGGE
+379 VPFVDHAQGGE
-390 LLERIR
+390 LLERIKA
-396 GIRKQTALDMGF
+396 IRKQTALDMGF

-422 PHEYG
+422 PNEYS
-427 ILLKGIQVAK
+427 ILLKGISVAK

-450 GNARK
+450 GHARK
-455 GLEGKPGHDPCFGLP
+455 GLDGKPGQDPCFGLP
-470 AIWIAPTEK
+470 AVWIEPTEK

-595 TQYANAEGYVHV
+595 TQYVNADGFVHV
-607 VSLDPILDR
+607 VSLDPLLDR

-624 SGGNQEGLSPGLFN
+624 SGGNLEGLTPGLFN
-638 QVIAAV
+638 QVIGAV

-700 VRLPHEA
+700 VRLPHEV
-707 ETI
+707 ETV

>member
-1 MAIDSEKMKL
+1 MAFDGEQLKRD
-11 ELTPAHYGDVLLPVG
+11 LTPAHYGDVLLPVG

-37 LPPFLLDLFLSFSI
+37 LPPFMLDLFLSFSI
-51 TLAMLILLVTMHA
+51 TLAMLILLVTMNA

-73 PSVVL
+73 PSIVL
-78 LTTLFRL
+78 LTTLYRL

-99 AEGPAAAGEV
+99 NEGPAAAGEV

-172 GIIDESEA
+172 GIIDEGEA
-180 RKRREMIAQE
+180 RKRREMISQE

-218 VLGGLGIGVMDH
+218 VLGGLGIGVLDH
-230 GMSMTDAAKRF
+230 GMSMVDAAKRF
-241 TLLTVGDAIMAQ
+241 TLLTVGDAIVAQ

-269 VSTETSLGRDLTEQ
+269 VSTDTSLGRDLTDQ

-290 VAAVAGILLFLGLL
+290 VGAVASMLIFLGLL
-304 PGLPHVAFL
+304 PGLPHAAFL
-313 LLGAMT
+313 LLGALT
-319 AGLAYVLFQ
+319 SGLAYVLWQ
-328 RKHEAAAAKT
+328 RKQAAAALPS
-338 GVKAGEGRSAGQ
+338 GSAKSPGTQ
-350 TETTAAPVTESVDT
+350 AEKTETPLTESVDT
-364 VAPPDLLELHVGYGL
+364 VTPPDLLELHVGYGL
-379 VPLVDHAQGGE
+379 VSFVDQAQGGE

-396 GIRKQTALDMGF
+396 AIRKQTALDMGF
-408 VVPAVHIRDNLQLK
+408 VVPSVHIRDNLQLK
-422 PHEYG
+422 PHEYS
-427 ILLKGIQVAK
+427 ILLKGIHVAK

-450 GNARK
+450 GTAKK

-470 AIWIAPTEK
+470 AVWIAPTER
-479 ERAQMD
+479 ERAQME

-502 LIKTN
+502 LLKSS

-515 EAQNLLDN
+515 EVQNLLDN

-595 TQYANAEGYVHV
+595 TQYANAEGFVHV
-607 VSLDPILDR
+607 VSIDPTLDR
-616 RLTEVIKP
+616 HLTEAIKP
-624 SGGNQEGLSPGLFN
+624 SGGGQPGLSPSVFN

-644 RQAVERVVGQG
+644 RQAIERVVGQG

-674 SPGVHALA
+674 SPGVHSLA
-682 VLSPNELDPKTKI
+682 VLSPNELDAKTKI

-700 VRLPHEA
+700 VRLPHEV
-707 ETI
+707 ETV

>member
-1 MAIDSEKMKL
+1 MAFDSQKL
-11 ELTPAHYGDVLLPVG
+11 RKELTPAHYGDVLLPIG
-26 VVGLLL
+26 VVGMLL

-37 LPPFLLDLFLSFSI
+37 LPSFLLDLFLSFSI
-51 TLAMLILLVTMHA
+51 TLAVLILLVTMHA

-85 ALNIASTRAILLHG
+85 ALNIASTRAILMHG
-99 AEGPAAAGEV
+99 NQGPAAAGEV

-121 FAVGIV
+121 YAVGIV

-172 GIIDESEA
+172 GMIDEAEA
-180 RKRREMIAQE
+180 RKRREAISQE

-218 VLGGLGIGVMDH
+218 VLGGLGIGVLEH
-230 GMSMTDAAKRF
+230 GMSVVEAAKRF
-241 TLLTVGDAIMAQ
+241 TLLTVGDAIVAQ

-258 MSTAAGIIITR
+258 MSTAAGIIVTR
-269 VSTETSLGRDLTEQ
+269 VSTKTSLGRDLTDQ
-283 IFFNPQL
+283 IFFNPNL
-290 VAAVAGILLFLGLL
+290 VAAVAGMLFFLGFL

-313 LLGAMT
+313 LLGSMT
-319 AGLAYVLFQ
+319 AGLAYVLWTQ
-328 RKHEAAAAKT
+328 KQEAARLKSLPQKKDT
-338 GVKAGEGRSAGQ
+338 S
-350 TETTAAPVTESVDT
+350 TASSTESVDT
-364 VAPPDLLELHVGYGL
+364 VTPPDLLELHVGYGL
-379 VPLVDHAQGGE
+379 VPFVDHAQGGE

-396 GIRKQTALDMGF
+396 AIRRQTALDMGF

-422 PHEYG
+422 PHEYS

-437 GELVPRHLLAINP
+437 GELVPRNLLAINP
-450 GNARK
+450 GHARK
-455 GLEGKPGHDPCFGLP
+455 GLQGKPAKDPCFGLP
-470 AIWIAPTEK
+470 AVWIVPAEK
-479 ERAQMD
+479 ERAQME

-502 LIKTN
+502 FIKTN

-515 EAQNLLDN
+515 EVQNLLDN

-534 LIPTQLSLGVVVRI
+534 LIPTQISLGGVVRI
-548 LRNLLRER
+548 LKNLLRER

-567 TVADYTTVS
+567 TVADYTTQS

-595 TQYANAEGYVHV
+595 TQYANAEGLVQV
-607 VSLDPILDR
+607 ISLDPVLDR
-616 RLTEVIKP
+616 RLTEAMKP
-624 SGGNQEGLSPGLFN
+624 AGGEQGGLPPSVLN
-638 QVIAAV
+638 QVITSV
-644 RQAVERVVGQG
+644 RQAIERVVSQG
-655 YQPIVLCSQSI
+655 YQPVLLCSQSI

-700 VRLPHEA
+700 VRMPHEA
-707 ETI
+707 ETV

>member
-1 MAIDSEKMKL
+1 MAFDSQSLKQ
-11 ELTPAHYGDVLLPVG
+11 ELTPGHYGDVLLPVG

-51 TLAMLILLVTMHA
+51 TLAVLILLVTMHS
-64 GRPAEFSVF
+64 GRPADFSVF

-78 LTTLFRL
+78 LGTLFRL
-85 ALNIASTRAILLHG
+85 SLNIASTRAILLHG
-99 AEGPAAAGEV
+99 NEGPAAAGEV

-121 FAVGIV
+121 YAVGIV

-180 RKRREMIAQE
+180 RKRRDLISQE

-218 VLGGLGIGVMDH
+218 VLGGLSIGVLEH
-230 GMSMTDAAKRF
+230 GMSFIEAAKRF
-241 TLLTVGDAIMAQ
+241 TLLTVGDAIVAQ

-269 VSTETSLGRDLTEQ
+269 VSTQTSLGRDLTEQ
-283 IFFNPQL
+283 IFFNPHL
-290 VAAVAGILLFLGLL
+290 VASVSAMLFFLGFL

-319 AGLAYVLFQ
+319 AGVAYVLWH
-328 RKHEAAAAKT
+328 RKQEA
-338 GVKAGEGRSAGQ
+338 VKLQSSTTTKEKEETQA
-350 TETTAAPVTESVDT
+350 TETVDT

-379 VPLVDHAQGGE
+379 VPFVDHAQGGE

-396 GIRKQTALDMGF
+396 ALRRQTALDMGF

-422 PHEYG
+422 PHEYSV
-427 ILLKGIQVAK
+427 LLKGIPIAK
-437 GELVPRHLLAINP
+437 GDLVPRHLLAINP

-455 GLEGKPGHDPCFGLP
+455 GLEGKPGKDPCFGLP
-470 AIWIAPTEK
+470 AIWIAPSDK

-485 GYTVV
+485 GFTVV

-502 LIKTN
+502 IIKTN

-515 EAQNLLDN
+515 EVQNLLDN

-534 LIPTQLSLGVVVRI
+534 LIPTQLTLGGVVKI

-567 TVADYTTVS
+567 TVADYTSQS

-595 TQYANAEGYVHV
+595 SQYANAEGCVQV
-607 VSLDPILDR
+607 VSLDPMLDR
-616 RLTEVIKP
+616 RLVESMK
-624 SGGNQEGLSPGLFN
+624 SGGAEPNGLSPNMFN
-638 QVIAAV
+638 QVVSLV
-644 RQAVERVVGQG
+644 RQAIERVVGQG
-655 YQPIVLCSQSI
+655 YQPILLCSQSI
-666 RSQLYRLV
+666 RSQLYRLI

-682 VLSPNELDPKTKI
+682 VLSPNDLDPNTKI
-695 QAIEV
+695 QALEV

-707 ETI
+707 ETV

>member
-1 MAIDSEKMKL
+1 MAFDSEKLRL
-11 ELTPAHYGDVLLPVG
+11 ELTPDHYGDVLLPVG

-32 LMLLP
+32 LMLIP
-37 LPPFLLDLFLSFSI
+37 LPPVMLDLFLSFSI
-51 TLAMLILLVTMHA
+51 TLAMLILLVTMNA

-172 GIIDESEA
+172 GIIDEGQA
-180 RKRREMIAQE
+180 RKRRDMISQE

-218 VLGGLGIGVMDH
+218 VLGGLGIGVLDH
-230 GMSMTDAAKRF
+230 GMSFVAAAKRF

-269 VSTETSLGRDLTEQ
+269 VSTATSLGKDLTDQ

-290 VAAVAGILLFLGLL
+290 VAAVASMLVFLGLL
-304 PGLPHVAFL
+304 PGLPHFAFL

-328 RKHEAAAAKT
+328 RKQKAEEAALGSQK
-338 GVKAGEGRSAGQ
+338 G
-350 TETTAAPVTESVDT
+350 TAAGAEKAETAATESIDT

-379 VPLVDHAQGGE
+379 VPFVDHSQGGE

-396 GIRKQTALDMGF
+396 AIRKQTALDMGF

-427 ILLKGIQVAK
+427 ILLKGIQIAK

-450 GNARK
+450 GHARR

-470 AIWIAPTEK
+470 AVWIAPSEK
-479 ERAQMD
+479 ERAQME

-595 TQYANAEGYVHV
+595 TQYANADGLVHV

-616 RLTEVIKP
+616 RLVEVIKP

-644 RQAVERVVGQG
+644 RQAIERGVSQG
-655 YQPIVLCSQSI
+655 YQPIILCSQSI

-707 ETI
+707 ETV

>member
-1 MAIDSEKMKL
+1 MAFDTEKLKQ

-51 TLAMLILLVTMHA
+51 TLSMLILLVTMNA

-78 LTTLFRL
+78 LTTLYRL
-85 ALNIASTRAILLHG
+85 ALNISSTRAILLHG
-99 AEGPAAAGEV
+99 HEGPAAAGEV

-172 GIIDESEA
+172 GIIDEGEA
-180 RKRREMIAQE
+180 RKRREMISQE

-218 VLGGLGIGVMDH
+218 VLGGLGIGVLDH
-230 GMSMTDAAKRF
+230 GMSFVEAAKRF
-241 TLLTVGDAIMAQ
+241 TLLTVGDAIVAQ

-269 VSTETSLGRDLTEQ
+269 VSTDTSLGRDLTDQ

-290 VAAVAGILLFLGLL
+290 VGAVAAMLIFLGLL

-319 AGLAYVLFQ
+319 AGLAYVLWQ
-328 RKHEAAAAKT
+328 RKQAAAAVTSSPTKST
-338 GVKAGEGRSAGQ
+338 GAQA
-350 TETTAAPVTESVDT
+350 ETTKTPATESVDT
-364 VAPPDLLELHVGYGL
+364 IVPPDLLELHVGYGL
-379 VPLVDHAQGGE
+379 VSLVDHAQGGE

-396 GIRKQTALDMGF
+396 AIRKQTALDMGF
-408 VVPAVHIRDNLQLK
+408 VVPSVHIRDNLQLK
-422 PHEYG
+422 PHEYS

-450 GNARK
+450 GTAKK

-479 ERAQMD
+479 ERAQME

-502 LIKTN
+502 LLKSH

-515 EAQNLLDN
+515 EVQNLLDN

-595 TQYANAEGYVHV
+595 TQYANAEGLVHV
-607 VSLDPILDR
+607 VSLDPVLDR
-616 RLTEVIKP
+616 RLTEAIKP
-624 SGGNQEGLSPGLFN
+624 SGGDQVGLSPSLFN
-638 QVIAAV
+638 HVIVAV
-644 RQAVERVVGQG
+644 RQAIERVVGQG
-655 YQPIVLCSQSI
+655 YQPVVLCSQSI
-666 RSQLYRLV
+666 RSQIYRLV
-674 SPGVHALA
+674 SPGVQALA

-707 ETI
+707 ETV

>member
-1 MAIDSEKMKL
+1 MAFDSAKFKL
-11 ELTPAHYGDVLLPVG
+11 ELTPAHYGDVLLPIG

-37 LPPFLLDLFLSFSI
+37 LPPFMLDLFLSFSI
-51 TLAMLILLVTMHA
+51 TLAMLILLVTMHS

-172 GIIDESEA
+172 GIIDEGEA

-218 VLGGLGIGVMDH
+218 VLGGLGIGVLDH
-230 GMSMTDAAKRF
+230 GMSVVDAAKRF
-241 TLLTVGDAIMAQ
+241 TLLTVGDAIIAQ

-290 VAAVAGILLFLGLL
+290 VAAVASMLIFLGLL

-328 RKHEAAAAKT
+328 RKQEMAAAASRPQAST
-338 GVKAGEGRSAGQ
+338 EGKADK
-350 TETTAAPVTESVDT
+350 TETSATESVDT

-379 VPLVDHAQGGE
+379 VPFVDHAQGGE
-390 LLERIR
+390 LLERIKA
-396 GIRKQTALDMGF
+396 IRKQTALDMGF

-427 ILLKGIQVAK
+427 ILLKGIQIAK

-450 GNARK
+450 GHARK
-455 GLEGKPGHDPCFGLP
+455 GLEGKPGQDPCFGLP
-470 AIWIAPTEK
+470 AVWIAPTEK
-479 ERAQMD
+479 ERAQME

-595 TQYANAEGYVHV
+595 TQYVNADGFVHV
-607 VSLDPILDR
+607 VSLDPLLDR

-624 SGGNQEGLSPGLFN
+624 SGGNLEGLTPGLFN
-638 QVIAAV
+638 QVIGAV

-682 VLSPNELDPKTKI
+682 VLSPNELDQKTKI

-700 VRLPHEA
+700 VRLPHEV
-707 ETI
+707 ETV

>member
-1 MAIDSEKMKL
+1 MAFDSQKL
-11 ELTPAHYGDVLLPVG
+11 RDELTPAHYGDVLLPIG
-26 VVGLLL
+26 VVGMLL

-37 LPPFLLDLFLSFSI
+37 LPSFLLDLFLSFSI
-51 TLAMLILLVTMHA
+51 TLAVLILLVTMHA

-85 ALNIASTRAILLHG
+85 ALNIASTRAILMHG
-99 AEGPAAAGEV
+99 NEGPAAAGQV
-109 IRVFGEFVVGGN
+109 IAVFGEFVVGGN
-121 FAVGIV
+121 YAVGIV

-172 GIIDESEA
+172 GIIDEGEA
-180 RKRREMIAQE
+180 RKRREAISQE

-218 VLGGLGIGVMDH
+218 VIGGLGIGVLEH
-230 GMSMTDAAKRF
+230 GMSIIEAAKRF
-241 TLLTVGDAIMAQ
+241 TLLTVGDAIVAQ

-258 MSTAAGIIITR
+258 MSTAAGIIVTR
-269 VSTETSLGRDLTEQ
+269 VSTKTSLGRDLTDQ
-283 IFFNPQL
+283 IFFNPHL
-290 VAAVAGILLFLGLL
+290 VAAVAGMLFFLGFL

-313 LLGAMT
+313 LLGSMT
-319 AGLAYVLFQ
+319 AGLAYLLWNQ
-328 RKHEAAAAKT
+328 KQEAARLKNLPKKKDPAT
-338 GVKAGEGRSAGQ
+338 SSG
-350 TETTAAPVTESVDT
+350 TESVDSVT
-364 VAPPDLLELHVGYGL
+364 PPDLMELHVGYGL
-379 VPLVDHAQGGE
+379 VPFVDQAQGGE

-396 GIRKQTALDMGF
+396 AIRRQTALDMGF

-422 PHEYG
+422 PHEYH

-450 GNARK
+450 GHAKK
-455 GLEGKPGHDPCFGLP
+455 GLQGKPGKDPCFGLP
-470 AIWIAPTEK
+470 AVWIAPTEK

-490 DGPAIIATHLTE
+490 DGPAIIATHMTE
-502 LIKTN
+502 FIKTN

-515 EAQNLLDN
+515 EVQNLLDN
-523 LAKTYPKVVDE
+523 LAKTYPKVVDD
-534 LIPTQLSLGVVVRI
+534 LIPTQISLGAVVRI
-548 LRNLLRER
+548 LKNLLRER

-567 TVADYTTVS
+567 TVADYTTQS

-595 TQYANAEGYVHV
+595 SQYANPDGLLQVI
-607 VSLDPILDR
+607 SLDPMLDR
-616 RLTEVIKP
+616 RLMEAMRP
-624 SGGNQEGLSPGLFN
+624 SGHGEQGGLPPSLLN
-638 QVIAAV
+638 QVILSV
-644 RQAVERVVGQG
+644 RQAIERVVSQG
-655 YQPIVLCSQSI
+655 YQPVLLCSQSI

-682 VLSPNELDPKTKI
+682 VLSPNELDPKTQI

-700 VRLPHEA
+700 VRMPHEA
-707 ETI
+707 ETV

>member
-1 MAIDSEKMKL
+1 MAFDSQTLKQ
-11 ELTPAHYGDVLLPVG
+11 ELTPGHYGDVLLPVG

-51 TLAMLILLVTMHA
+51 TLAVLILLVTMHS
-64 GRPAEFSVF
+64 GRPADFSVF

-99 AEGPAAAGEV
+99 NQGPAAAGEV

-121 FAVGIV
+121 YAVGLV

-180 RKRREMIAQE
+180 RKRRDLISQE

-218 VLGGLGIGVMDH
+218 VLGGLGIGVLEH
-230 GMSMTDAAKRF
+230 GMAFVEAAKRF
-241 TLLTVGDAIMAQ
+241 TLLTVGDAIVAQ

-269 VSTETSLGRDLTEQ
+269 VSTKTSLGRDLTEQ
-283 IFFNPQL
+283 IFFNPHL
-290 VAAVAGILLFLGLL
+290 VATVSAMLFFLGFL

-313 LLGAMT
+313 LLGTMT
-319 AGLAYVLFQ
+319 AGVAYVLWH
-328 RKHEAAAAKT
+328 RKQEAAQAK
-338 GVKAGEGRSAGQ
+338 VSAESKEKSESPS
-350 TETTAAPVTESVDT
+350 TEVVDSV
-364 VAPPDLLELHVGYGL
+364 VPPDLLELHVGYGL
-379 VPLVDHAQGGE
+379 VPFVDHAQGGE

-396 GIRKQTALDMGF
+396 ALRRQTALDMGF

-422 PHEYG
+422 PHEYSV
-427 ILLKGIQVAK
+427 LLKGIPIAK

-450 GNARK
+450 GHARK
-455 GLEGKPGHDPCFGLP
+455 GVEGKPGTDPCFGLP
-470 AIWIAPTEK
+470 ALWIAPGDK

-490 DGPAIIATHLTE
+490 DGPAIVATHLTE
-502 LIKTN
+502 IIKTN

-515 EAQNLLDN
+515 EVQNLLDN
-523 LAKTYPKVVDE
+523 LAKTYPKVVDD
-534 LIPTQLSLGVVVRI
+534 LIPTQLSLGSVVKI
-548 LRNLLRER
+548 LRNLLKER

-567 TVADYTTVS
+567 TVADYTSQS

-595 TQYANAEGYVHV
+595 NQYANAEGCVQV
-607 VSLDPILDR
+607 VSLDPLLDR
-616 RLTEVIKP
+616 QLVEAMK
-624 SGGNQEGLSPGLFN
+624 SGGTEPNGLSPNMFN
-638 QVIAAV
+638 HVVTLV
-644 RQAVERVVGQG
+644 RQAIERVVSQG
-655 YQPIVLCSQSI
+655 YQPILLCSQSI
-666 RSQLYRLV
+666 RSQLYRLI
-674 SPGVHALA
+674 SPGIHALA
-682 VLSPNELDPKTKI
+682 VLSPNDLDPNTKI
-695 QAIEV
+695 QALEV
-700 VRLPHEA
+700 VRLPNEA
-707 ETI
+707 ETV

>member
-1 MAIDSEKMKL
+1 MAFDSDRFKL
-11 ELTPAHYGDVLLPVG
+11 EMTPAHYGDVLLPIG

-37 LPPFLLDLFLSFSI
+37 LPPFMLDLLLSFSI
-51 TLAMLILLVTMHA
+51 TLAILILLVTMHS

-99 AEGPAAAGEV
+99 NEGPAAAGEV

-172 GIIDESEA
+172 GIIDERQA
-180 RKRREMIAQE
+180 RERRETISQE

-218 VLGGLGIGVMDH
+218 VLGGLGIGVLDH
-230 GMSMTDAAKRF
+230 GMSVVAAAKRF
-241 TLLTVGDAIMAQ
+241 TLLTVGDAIIAQ

-269 VSTETSLGRDLTEQ
+269 VSTATSLGKDLTEQ

-290 VAAVAGILLFLGLL
+290 VAAVAGMLVFLGLM
-304 PGLPHVAFL
+304 PGLPHLAFL
-313 LLGAMT
+313 LLGSVT
-319 AGLAYVLFQ
+319 AGVAYVLWQ
-328 RKHEAAAAKT
+328 RKQAAAAVASQNKT
-338 GVKAGEGRSAGQ
+338 GVTPGAEK
-350 TETTAAPVTESVDT
+350 TETPATESVDT

-379 VPLVDHAQGGE
+379 VPFVDHAQGGE

-396 GIRKQTALDMGF
+396 AIRKQTALDMGF

-422 PHEYG
+422 PHEYS
-427 ILLKGIQVAK
+427 ILLKGISVAK
-437 GELVPRHLLAINP
+437 GELIPRHLLAINP
-450 GNARK
+450 GHARK
-455 GLEGKPGHDPCFGLP
+455 GLEGKPGQDPCFGLP
-470 AIWIAPTEK
+470 AVWIAPTDK
-479 ERAQMD
+479 ERAQME

-567 TVADYTTVS
+567 TVADYTSVS

-595 TQYANAEGYVHV
+595 TQYANADGYVHV
-607 VSLDPILDR
+607 VSLDPMLDR

-624 SGGNQEGLSPGLFN
+624 SGSNLEGLSPGLFN
-638 QVIAAV
+638 QVIGTV

-707 ETI
+707 ETV

>member
-1 MAIDSEKMKL
+1 MAFDTGKLKL
-11 ELTPAHYGDVLLPVG
+11 ELTPGHYGDILLPLG

-32 LMLLP
+32 LMLMP

-51 TLAMLILLVTMHA
+51 TLAMLILLVTMNA

-121 FAVGIV
+121 FAVGLV

-172 GIIDESEA
+172 GIIDEGEA
-180 RKRREMIAQE
+180 RNRREMISQE

-230 GMSMTDAAKRF
+230 GMSVVDAAKRF
-241 TLLTVGDAIMAQ
+241 TLLTVGDAIIAQ

-269 VSTETSLGRDLTEQ
+269 VSTDTSLGRDLTEQ

-290 VAAVAGILLFLGLL
+290 VAAVASILIFLGLI
-304 PGLPHVAFL
+304 PGLPHAAFL

-328 RKHEAAAAKT
+328 RKQEAEEAASRPPKNIGAQDDKP
-338 GVKAGEGRSAGQ
+338 
-350 TETTAAPVTESVDT
+350 ETTTTESLDT

-379 VPLVDHAQGGE
+379 VPFVDHAQGGE

-396 GIRKQTALDMGF
+396 AIRKQTALDMGF
-408 VVPAVHIRDNLQLK
+408 VVPSVHIRDNLQLK
-422 PHEYG
+422 PHEYA

-450 GNARK
+450 GHAKK
-455 GLEGKPGHDPCFGLP
+455 GLEGKPGQDPCFGLP
-470 AIWIAPTEK
+470 AVWIAPTEK
-479 ERAQMD
+479 ERAQME

-490 DGPAIIATHLTE
+490 DGPAIVATHLTE

-534 LIPTQLSLGVVVRI
+534 LIPTQLSLGGVVRI

-595 TQYANAEGYVHV
+595 TQYANADGLVHV
-607 VSLDPILDR
+607 VSLDPMLDR

-624 SGGNQEGLSPGLFN
+624 SGSNQEGLSPGLFN

-644 RQAVERVVGQG
+644 RQAIERVVEQG

-700 VRLPHEA
+700 VRLPHEV
-707 ETI
+707 ETV

>member
-1 MAIDSEKMKL
+1 MAFDTDKMKL
-11 ELTPAHYGDVLLPVG
+11 ELTPAHYGDVLLPIG

-37 LPPFLLDLFLSFSI
+37 LPSFMLDLFLSFSI
-51 TLAMLILLVTMHA
+51 TLAMLILLVTMHS

-73 PSVVL
+73 PTVVL

-99 AEGPAAAGEV
+99 NEGPAAAGEV

-172 GIIDESEA
+172 GMIDEAEA
-180 RKRREMIAQE
+180 RKRREMISQE

-218 VLGGLGIGVMDH
+218 VIGGLAIGVLDH
-230 GMSMTDAAKRF
+230 GMSIEAAAKRF
-241 TLLTVGDAIMAQ
+241 TLLTVGDAIIAQ

-269 VSTETSLGRDLTEQ
+269 VSTATSLGRDLTEQ
-283 IFFNPQL
+283 IFLNPQL

-313 LLGAMT
+313 LLGAMA
-319 AGLAYVLFQ
+319 AGLAYILFQ
-328 RKHEAAAAKT
+328 RKQEAAEAAARPKTSTGAK
-338 GVKAGEGRSAGQ
+338 GEKAEAS
-350 TETTAAPVTESVDT
+350 PTESVDT
-364 VAPPDLLELHVGYGL
+364 VTPPDLLELHVGYGL
-379 VPLVDHAQGGE
+379 VPFVDQSQGGE

-396 GIRKQTALDMGF
+396 AIRKQTALDMGF

-422 PHEYG
+422 PHEYS
-427 ILLKGIQVAK
+427 ISLKGIQVVK
-437 GELVPRHLLAINP
+437 GELMPRHLLAINP
-450 GNARK
+450 GHARK

-470 AIWIAPTEK
+470 AVWIAPAEK
-479 ERAQMD
+479 ERAQME

-595 TQYANAEGYVHV
+595 TQYANAEGLVHV
-607 VSLDPILDR
+607 VSLDPALDR
-616 RLTEVIKP
+616 RLTEVMKP
-624 SGGNQEGLSPGLFN
+624 SGGNQEGLTPGVFN

-644 RQAVERVVGQG
+644 RQAIERVVSQG

>member
-1 MAIDSEKMKL
+1 MAFDTEKL
-11 ELTPAHYGDVLLPVG
+11 RVELTPAHYGDILLPMG

-37 LPPFLLDLFLSFSI
+37 LPSFMLDLFLSFSI
-51 TLAMLILLVTMHA
+51 TLAMLILLVTMHS

-99 AEGPAAAGEV
+99 NEGPGAAGEV

-172 GIIDESEA
+172 GVIDEAEA

-212 LIIFIN
+212 MIIFIN
-218 VLGGLGIGVMDH
+218 VLGGLAIGVMDH
-230 GMSMTDAAKRF
+230 GMSIEAAAKRY
-241 TLLTVGDAIMAQ
+241 TLLTVGDAIIAQ

-283 IFFNPQL
+283 IFFNPHL
-290 VAAVAGILLFLGLL
+290 VAAVAGMLVFLGLL
-304 PGLPHVAFL
+304 PGLPHVAFI
-313 LLGAMT
+313 LLGSMT
-319 AGLAYVLFQ
+319 AGLAYVLYQ
-328 RKHEAAAAKT
+328 RKEQAAVAVSSLQKSSTGEQAEKAEAPA
-338 GVKAGEGRSAGQ
+338 
-350 TETTAAPVTESVDT
+350 TESVDT
-364 VAPPDLLELHVGYGL
+364 VTPPDLLELHVGYGL
-379 VPLVDHAQGGE
+379 VPFVDHAQGGE

-396 GIRKQTALDMGF
+396 AIRKQTALDMGF

-427 ILLKGIQVAK
+427 ILLKGIQIAK
-437 GELVPRHLLAINP
+437 GELLPRHLLAINP
-450 GNARK
+450 GHARK

-470 AIWIAPTEK
+470 AVWIAPTEK
-479 ERAQMD
+479 ERAQME

-523 LAKTYPKVVDE
+523 LAKTYPKVVDD

-576 KDPDTLT
+576 KDPDILT

-595 TQYANAEGYVHV
+595 TQYANADGLVHV
-607 VSLDPILDR
+607 VSLDPLLDR
-616 RLTEVIKP
+616 RLTEVMKP
-624 SGGNQEGLSPGLFN
+624 SGGSQEGLSPSLFN
-638 QVIAAV
+638 QVIGAV

-674 SPGVHALA
+674 SPGIHALA

-700 VRLPHEA
+700 VRLPNEV
-707 ETI
+707 ETV

>member
-1 MAIDSEKMKL
+1 MAFDSERLKL

-37 LPPFLLDLFLSFSI
+37 LPPFMLDLFLSFSI
-51 TLAMLILLVTMHA
+51 TLAMLILLVTMNA

-78 LTTLFRL
+78 LTTLYRL

-99 AEGPAAAGEV
+99 HEGPGAAGEV

-172 GIIDESEA
+172 GIIDEGEA
-180 RKRREMIAQE
+180 RKRREMISQE

-218 VLGGLGIGVMDH
+218 VLGGLGIGVLDH
-230 GMSMTDAAKRF
+230 GMSVVEAAKRF
-241 TLLTVGDAIMAQ
+241 TLLTVGDAIVAQ

-269 VSTETSLGRDLTEQ
+269 VSTDTSLGRDLTDQ
-283 IFFNPQL
+283 LFFNPQL
-290 VAAVAGILLFLGLL
+290 VGAVAGMLIFLGLL

-319 AGLAYVLFQ
+319 AGLAYVLWQ
-328 RKHEAAAAKT
+328 RKEAAAAAASRPQKGT
-338 GVKAGEGRSAGQ
+338 GGQGEK
-350 TETTAAPVTESVDT
+350 TETPVTESVDT

-379 VPLVDHAQGGE
+379 VPFVDHAQGGE

-396 GIRKQTALDMGF
+396 AIRKQTALDMGF

-422 PHEYG
+422 PHEYA
-427 ILLKGIQVAK
+427 ISLKGIQIAK

-450 GNARK
+450 GHARK

-470 AIWIAPTEK
+470 AVWIAPTEK
-479 ERAQMD
+479 EHAQME

-595 TQYANAEGYVHV
+595 TQYANADGFVHV
-607 VSLDPILDR
+607 VSLDPMLDR

-638 QVIAAV
+638 QVISAV

-666 RSQLYRLV
+666 RLQLYRLV

-707 ETI
+707 ETV